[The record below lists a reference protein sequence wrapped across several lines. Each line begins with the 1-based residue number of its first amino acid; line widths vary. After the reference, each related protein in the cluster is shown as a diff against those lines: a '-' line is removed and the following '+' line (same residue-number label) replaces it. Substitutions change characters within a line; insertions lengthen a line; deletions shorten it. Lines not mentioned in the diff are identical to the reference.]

1 MRVAWQVAGERQMDN
16 GGQLGLELATQTIYA
31 HKLTDATTATAT
43 MAKPATT
50 RRRTGRGSK
59 GGSEGGR
66 GGWPIK

>member
-43 MAKPATT
+43 ATMAYPATT
-50 RRRTGRGSK
+50 RRGKGRGNK
-59 GGSEGGR
+59 GER
-66 GGWPIK
+66 GPIK